1 MPYGDPFQMTVRTPA
16 WQGEAIELLDS
27 QIRAEDGNGGEVVE
41 EELCYARG
49 LLFILDIETVSGT
62 DPTLDMAIYA
72 KLGDWYMR
80 LLQFTQK
87 TATFSGGRFIRRD
100 GASFTDAITLLDTVP
115 TPPASS
121 GYVKDGVPWGSTFVV
136 AYNIGGTFAPG
147 DPGPPPVPAEGFT
160 FSVKAIPLH
169 F

>member
-1 MPYGDPFQMTVRTPA
+1 MPSGNPFQIVAMIPA
-16 WQGEAIELLDS
+16 WESGAIDLLDS
-27 QIRAEDGNGGEVVE
+27 QIRAESGDGGEVDKV
-41 EELCYARG
+41 ELCYAKG
-49 LLFILDIETVSGT
+49 VLFILDITSVSGT
-62 DPTLDMAIYA
+62 SPTLDMAIYA
-72 KLGDWYMR
+72 KMGGYYFR

-87 TATFSGGRFIRRD
+87 TGVFSGARFIRRD
-100 GASFTDAITLLDTVP
+100 GASFTDAITLLSSVP
-115 TPPASS
+115 TPTASS
-121 GYVKDGVPWGSTFVV
+121 AYVKDGMPWSSTFVV